1 MSGTP
6 EKVFGI
12 EFKATTDFHF
22 RQSATRVL
30 GNSGE
35 AVIQF
40 LRGCRTKSVNLIQQP
55 KHPVTFD
62 CLFDRKLAKCTVG
75 GEKYPLMR
83 FSEGKGKTVRQR
95 QSRNPVPVGESTND
109 VFTIQFL
116 NNKAKTYQFITSMI
130 L

>member
-35 AVIQF
+35 PVIQF
-40 LRGCRTKSVNLIQQP
+40 LRCCRTKSVNLIQQP
-55 KHPVTFD
+55 KHPMTFN

-75 GEKYPLMR
+75 GEKDPFMR
-83 FSEGKGKTVRQR
+83 LARARAKLSGR
-95 QSRNPVPVGESTND
+95 D
-109 VFTIQFL
+109 
-116 NNKAKTYQFITSMI
+116 KAGTLS